1 MIQNFH
7 HRGDGMKSFS
17 SKTLWVFL
25 FLCVALISF
34 IPAEMSFA
42 YDRWSQNDD
51 ATYCGSCHGDFRSNI
66 YLSPSDGMNWG
77 NLHNLHR
84 QTMVSG
90 DCDVCHGS
98 STFPVMM
105 ASSSGGDGMAAIG
118 CMGCHGREED
128 TGINNPEGSNG
139 YGAGLR
145 QHHYNSGETICAN
158 CHLDADPANYSPV
171 GEDVLPT
178 YYANPGLN
186 HPNIPVGSCNDDGSE
201 HFAGATVGQD
211 NDGDG
216 VYDGDDGDCT
226 ATAVPGSLLTS
237 VSVTNFPN
245 PFNPVTTIHWVLPS
259 AADVDLAVF
268 DVSGHLV
275 RTLLHGERQQE
286 GRHDVTWS
294 GNDNAGGQVPAGVYF
309 YSLTTDAVSNVGR
322 MVLVK

>member
-1 MIQNFH
+1 M
-7 HRGDGMKSFS
+7 
-17 SKTLWVFL
+17 LL
-25 FLCVALISF
+25 FLCIVTISF
-34 IPAEMSFA
+34 MLPQMSSA

-98 STFPVMM
+98 STFPVLL
-105 ASSSGGDGMAAIG
+105 ASSNGGDGMAAIG

-128 TGINNPEGSNG
+128 TGIDNPEGSNG

-145 QHHYNSGETICAN
+145 QHHHNSGVTICTD
-158 CHLDADPANYSPV
+158 CHDDADPANYSPV
-171 GEDVLPT
+171 GEYVLPT

-186 HPNIPVGSCNDDGSE
+186 HPNMPTASCNEDGSE
-201 HFAGATVGQD
+201 NFAGASVGQD
-211 NDGDG
+211 NDGNG
-216 VYDGDDGDCT
+216 LYDDNDSGCDV
-226 ATAVPGSLLTS
+226 TAVPESFLAL